1 VLGLGNAV
9 SGLAVSPQNTK
20 EYITMRIM
28 LMKFFGIALVVL
40 SIVAFAYRGIPYTS
54 REKVI
59 DSDPLKA
66 TVDSQKIIPISPLL
80 IGLALVSGAV
90 LIGVGSKK
98 S

>member
-1 VLGLGNAV
+1 
-9 SGLAVSPQNTK
+9 
-20 EYITMRIM
+20 MRIM

-66 TVDSQKIIPISPLL
+66 TVDSQKVIPISPLL

-90 LIGVGSKK
+90 LIVAGSEK

>member
-1 VLGLGNAV
+1 M
-9 SGLAVSPQNTK
+9 AVSPQNTK

-28 LMKFFGIALVVL
+28 LMKFFGIVLVVL

-59 DSDPLKA
+59 DSDPVKA
-66 TVDSQKIIPISPLL
+66 TDSRKVIPISPLL

-90 LIGVGSKK
+90 LIRVGVLRDKAS
-98 S
+98 

>member
-1 VLGLGNAV
+1 LGFDNA
-9 SGLAVSPQNTK
+9 AKPQNTK

-59 DSDPLKA
+59 DGDSVKA
-66 TVDSQKIIPISPLL
+66 TDSRKVIPISPLL

-90 LIGVGSKK
+90 LIRVGVLRDKAS
-98 S
+98 

>member
-1 VLGLGNAV
+1 
-9 SGLAVSPQNTK
+9 
-20 EYITMRIM
+20 MRIM

-40 SIVAFAYRGIPYTS
+40 SIVAFAYRGIPYIS

-66 TVDSQKIIPISPLL
+66 TVDSQKVIPMSPLL

>member
-1 VLGLGNAV
+1 LGFDNA
-9 SGLAVSPQNTK
+9 AKPQNTK

-40 SIVAFAYRGIPYTS
+40 SFVAFAYRGIHYTS

-59 DSDPLKA
+59 DSDPVKA
-66 TVDSQKIIPISPLL
+66 TDSRKVIPISPLL

-90 LIGVGSKK
+90 LIRVGVLRDKAS
-98 S
+98 

>member
-28 LMKFFGIALVVL
+28 LMSFFGIALVVL

-59 DSDPLKA
+59 DSDPIKA
-66 TVDSQKIIPISPLL
+66 TVDSQKVIPMSPLL

>member
-1 VLGLGNAV
+1 
-9 SGLAVSPQNTK
+9 
-20 EYITMRIM
+20 M
-28 LMKFFGIALVVL
+28 LMKFFGSALVVL

-59 DSDPLKA
+59 DSDPLTA
-66 TVDSQKIIPISPLL
+66 TVVIPISPLL

-90 LIGVGSKK
+90 LIRVGSKK

>member
-1 VLGLGNAV
+1 MVWV
-9 SGLAVSPQNTK
+9 SIMRRRLKTRR

-59 DSDPLKA
+59 DVDPVKA
-66 TVDSQKIIPISPLL
+66 TASQKVFPISPLL

-90 LIGVGSKK
+90 LIVAGSEK